1 MKLKVFSDRNSFQFF
16 ILSYID
22 RRMDRD
28 TNHKRKRKSRGGS
41 MRKTSKEILNYI
53 FAILGGCLVGIGEAW
68 VLIPLKLTT
77 GGFNGIGMLAYYL
90 WGIPVGLV
98 SIVLNLPLFFVSLKM
113 LGIKYSVKTLI
124 SMLVTSLMLEVAA
137 NWTPLTNDMLLAA
150 VFGSIIIGLGIA
162 ICLSGGSTTG
172 GTDLLAKLIQSK
184 NKYMQMGN
192 IILVI
197 DAIIIAVASFTFES
211 IEIALYSGI
220 SVFVMTKV
228 IDFILDGG
236 KYEKAMFIITN
247 KSDEISDYIMNEIK
261 RGVTKINA
269 IGEYSGE
276 NKEIL
281 LCVANKREV
290 PKIKEEIKAIDHK
303 SFTIITTVT
312 EAIGNGFLAE

>member
-1 MKLKVFSDRNSFQFF
+1 MKKGLKEM
-16 ILSYID
+16 I
-22 RRMDRD
+22 
-28 TNHKRKRKSRGGS
+28 
-41 MRKTSKEILNYI
+41 NY
-53 FAILGGCLVGIGEAW
+53 FLAILGGALVGIGEAW

-90 WGIPVGLV
+90 WNIPVGLV
-98 SIVLNLPLFFVSLKM
+98 SILLNLPLFFVSLKM
-113 LGIKYSVKTLI
+113 LGAKYSFRTLI
-124 SMLVTSLMLEVAA
+124 AMAITSLMLEVAG
-137 NWTPLTNDMLLAA
+137 NWQPLTNDMLLAA
-150 VFGSIIIGLGIA
+150 VFGSMIIGLGIA
-162 ICLSGGSTTG
+162 ICLKGGSTTG

-184 NKYMQMGN
+184 KKHLNLGEV
-192 IILVI
+192 ILVI
-197 DAIIIAVASFTFES
+197 DIIIIAIASFTFES

-247 KSDEISDYIMNEIK
+247 KSEEISAYIMQEVK

-269 IGEYSGE
+269 TGEYSGQD
-276 NKEIL
+276 KEIL

-290 PKIKEEIKAIDHK
+290 PKIKEEIKMIDDK

-312 EAIGNGFLAE
+312 EAIGNGFETE